1 MSKTIEIPEEL
12 YKMLESEA
20 RRLKISVGQAFE
32 KWVQEQMELE
42 KKNPRPRKGTAQTDA
57 QPAEAPGSPA

>member
-20 RRLKISVGQAFE
+20 RRLNISVEQAFE
-32 KWVQEQMELE
+32 TWVREQLELD
-42 KKNPRPRKGTAQTDA
+42 KKNPRTRKESTQGRAVHK
-57 QPAEAPGSPA
+57 